1 MIRVRG
7 RGGVG
12 SDNSTQTFLLWES
25 KEFSRESFFWDEQA
39 CFKLV
44 CDFISF
50 LVFKSLT
57 GEHTQVEHLHFS
69 LRISCPRKDISADL
83 TTGDSEAQTSMQEVS
98 NLKGEASPGTFIGF
112 IIEVDLNLS
121 FSPRKH
127 PHPAPACIPADR
139 GPLSG
144 PHRIRHPA
152 QMPRK
157 FLPSHSFF
165 LWGGRQDSWNDL
177 RQIRS

>member
-7 RGGVG
+7 RGGIG

-25 KEFSRESFFWDEQA
+25 KEFSRETFFWDEQA

-98 NLKGEASPGTFIGF
+98 NLKGQASPGTFIGF
-112 IIEVDLNLS
+112 ILEVDLNLN

-127 PHPAPACIPADR
+127 SRPAPACIPADR
-139 GPLSG
+139 GPLTG
-144 PHRIRHPA
+144 PRN
-152 QMPRK
+152 K
-157 FLPSHSFF
+157 TPSSNAKEI
-165 LWGGRQDSWNDL
+165 LIKSQLLSVGREAG
-177 RQIRS
+177 

>member
-1 MIRVRG
+1 MIRVGG

-12 SDNSTQTFLLWES
+12 SDNSTQTFLLWEF
-25 KEFSRESFFWDEQA
+25 KEFSRETFFWDEQA

-57 GEHTQVEHLHFS
+57 GEHAQVEYLHFS

-83 TTGDSEAQTSMQEVS
+83 TTGDSEAQTSTLEVS
-98 NLKGEASPGTFIGF
+98 NLKGKASPGTFIDF
-112 IIEVDLNLS
+112 TVEVDLNLN
-121 FSPRKH
+121 FFPRKH
-127 PHPAPACIPADR
+127 PHPAPACISADR

-144 PHRIRHPA
+144 PHGIRT
-152 QMPRK
+152 
-157 FLPSHSFF
+157 PSSNAKEI
-165 LWGGRQDSWNDL
+165 LIKSQLLSVGR
-177 RQIRS
+177 